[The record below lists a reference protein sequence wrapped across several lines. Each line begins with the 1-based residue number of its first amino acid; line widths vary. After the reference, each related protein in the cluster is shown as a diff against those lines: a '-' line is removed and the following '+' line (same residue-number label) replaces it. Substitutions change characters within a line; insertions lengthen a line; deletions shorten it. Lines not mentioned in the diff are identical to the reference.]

1 MMEEDLERRIL
12 FSVYNAFWSYYDYI
26 YDIIS
31 DPRFFHFQDKSNENE
46 KDGELIVHV

>member
-12 FSVYNAFWSYYDYI
+12 FSVYKAFWSVIYDYI

-31 DPRFFHFQDKSNENE
+31 DPRFFHFQDKSNEIE
-46 KDGELIVHV
+46 K